1 MVNIVKKDLDDV
13 MLKFTDGFID
23 KIRSSKENSKTRDT
37 MINDLTN
44 IFNTLENDDGEL
56 IQIEGD
62 PIIQI
67 GSVFHRYGETTCY
80 DRSMII
86 IGNDKKPDE
95 EICDD
100 IENVNVYRCNS
111 EKELLLKWK
120 DLILHHN
127 PDFITGYNIFGFDF
141 DYINKRVD
149 FLFPCHSKCKK
160 TKTFSSCCKE
170 AS

>member
-1 MVNIVKKDLDDV
+1 MNPNSLIRIQIKKWIKDAFEGGSNDIQSIYTLNGKYSEESLDDV

-67 GSVFHRYGETTCY
+67 GSVFYIGMERQLV
-80 DRSMII
+80 MI
-86 IGNDKKPDE
+86 
-95 EICDD
+95 
-100 IENVNVYRCNS
+100 
-111 EKELLLKWK
+111 
-120 DLILHHN
+120 DL
-127 PDFITGYNIFGFDF
+127 
-141 DYINKRVD
+141 
-149 FLFPCHSKCKK
+149 
-160 TKTFSSCCKE
+160 
-170 AS
+170 